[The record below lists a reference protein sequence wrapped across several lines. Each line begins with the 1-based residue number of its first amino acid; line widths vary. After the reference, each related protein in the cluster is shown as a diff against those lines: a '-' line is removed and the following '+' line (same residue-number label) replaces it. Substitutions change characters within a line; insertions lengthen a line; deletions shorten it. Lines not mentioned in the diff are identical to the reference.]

1 MSELCEKR
9 LAAELLQLE
18 PPEGCAE
25 APSLLQLAS
34 NLGLQQL
41 ARVAASYCAQHYDQV
56 RQAESYKVL
65 SPEGVDLVAQEL
77 DRELGFLKQLVTG
90 PLDGSA
96 LPHPTEGSSGM
107 RLLRRVM
114 L

>member
-1 MSELCEKR
+1 LSELCEQR
-9 LAAELLQLE
+9 LAEELLQLD
-18 PPEGCAE
+18 PPDGCKE

-56 RQAESYKVL
+56 RQCESYKVL
-65 SPEGVDLVAQEL
+65 HPEGVDLVAQEL
-77 DRELGFLKQLVTG
+77 DGELRFLKQLVTG

-107 RLLRRVM
+107 RLLRRV
-114 L
+114 LL